1 MVTGVTK
8 LLCINERA
16 PDRSVHTTAILETPV
31 LYSSSYLI
39 SGSSGTVVVGKG
51 RQYLNP
57 HDLFKS
63 FFNLNSYINLIIQ
76 SVSYYAIDLSKVR
89 KTTFDYYCQTIIPNI
104 RNVLSLTLSN
114 EPQTCREIDL
124 FINNVHIEKFSH
136 TCISLSLIE
145 STNDQLD
152 DILSKLTN
160 VTKFKLQ
167 WYQSDKTPKSMSHYL
182 TLQYLQYFTL
192 DCVALSISDLV
203 LIFLSLPKLVYLNVM
218 KIRCFTEEGKPET
231 LLFNDDSILT
241 LAPTLSILKIRFIS
255 TVQLETLRLLFQR
268 LPQLR
273 QLSLHMEIHDQ
284 HPPIDGYQ
292 WKEIFTYLSNLKH
305 LGFYMTSW
313 TTDYSYFESLVTS
326 FNIDFY
332 LERKWYFTFD
342 YSEEKQLLQMYK
354 IPLKI
359 YKYDELL
366 CSMHINTTN
375 SNSVKSVCTTVK
387 HLSILHSSHSYP
399 TTVRRT
405 YPNVKSLTL
414 KTNVSL
420 LTYLNQ
426 IIVYSNLTHLDIRH
440 EQYST
445 VFFLNLFRKASN
457 ITSLTLTNTTDSQ
470 LNELLNNKP
479 LCDKY
484 LCKMIKNLELTG
496 GITRDNVERF
506 SNVFKIL
513 ERLQI
518 KHLYYEPI
526 IVTTLLENMKQLTN
540 LTINNKDRRIL
551 ETKGF
556 RKNDNRLDE
565 RV

>member
-8 LLCINERA
+8 LLCTNERA

-366 CSMHINTTN
+366 
-375 SNSVKSVCTTVK
+375 
-387 HLSILHSSHSYP
+387 
-399 TTVRRT
+399 
-405 YPNVKSLTL
+405 
-414 KTNVSL
+414 
-420 LTYLNQ
+420 
-426 IIVYSNLTHLDIRH
+426 
-440 EQYST
+440 
-445 VFFLNLFRKASN
+445 KASN
-457 ITSLTLTNTTDSQ
+457 IASLALTNSTDSQ
-470 LNELLNNKP
+470 LNELLNNKL
-479 LCDKY
+479 LCNKY
-484 LCKMIKNLELTG
+484 LYKMIKNLELTG
-496 GITRDNVERF
+496 GITRENVEQF

-513 ERLQI
+513 EQLRI
-518 KHLYYEPI
+518 KYLCYEPI
-526 IVTTLLENMKQLTN
+526 IVTTLLENMKQLTD
-540 LTINNKDRRIL
+540 LTINNKDGRMFFDVRNWLARNKKPI
-551 ETKGF
+551 
-556 RKNDNRLDE
+556 
-565 RV
+565 